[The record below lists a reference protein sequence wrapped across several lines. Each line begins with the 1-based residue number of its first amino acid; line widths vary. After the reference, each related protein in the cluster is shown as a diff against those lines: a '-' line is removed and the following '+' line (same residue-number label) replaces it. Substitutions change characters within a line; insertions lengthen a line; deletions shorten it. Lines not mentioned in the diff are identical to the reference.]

1 MRIFIAEAVGT
12 AILVIGGVGT
22 AVFDGSRVG
31 PLGIAFAFGLSLLC
45 AAYLIG
51 PISGCHVNPAVTA
64 AMAAARRIEPKQV
77 LVYWGAQIVGGL
89 FGALLIFGVSH
100 GSPGFPAVGKHG
112 RTILV
117 SASQAGFASNGYGAH
132 SPSGFNMASVMLAE
146 VVATAVFALIVVA
159 TTSSRFPAAVG
170 GVVAGLALTL
180 VHLVL
185 IPVDNASVNPARSL
199 AAAVFQ
205 GGWAL
210 SQVWLFLVFP
220 LIGGALAGLAGHAM
234 LQIQDAAAV
243 TEGPQGGPEPGVPDA
258 TLGPD
263 AL

>member
-1 MRIFIAEAVGT
+1 MNSNVRIFIAEAVGT

-22 AVFDGSRVG
+22 AVFDGSKVG
-31 PLGIAFAFGLSLLC
+31 PLGIAFAFGLSLLV

-51 PISGCHVNPAVTA
+51 PISGCHINPAVTA
-64 AMAAARRIEPKQV
+64 AMAAARRIEPRQV
-77 LVYWGAQIVGGL
+77 PVYWAAQIVGGL
-89 FGALLIFGVSH
+89 FGGLLIWGISH

-112 RTILV
+112 RIILV
-117 SASQAGFASNGYGAH
+117 NASQAGFASNGYGAH

-146 VVATAVFALIVVA
+146 VVATAVFALIVVG

-170 GVVAGLALTL
+170 GVVAGLSLTL

-205 GGWAL
+205 HGWAL

-220 LIGGALAGLAGHAM
+220 LIGGAIAGLAGRAI
-234 LQIQDAAAV
+234 LQIQEAAAV
-243 TEGPQGGPEPGVPDA
+243 SEGPQGGPEAGVPDA
-258 TLGPD
+258 TL
-263 AL
+263 